1 MFRTNHTT
9 GRVARS
15 RLRTRALATVF
26 AATTVAAAGGCGD
39 TPFQV
44 IEELEFAASLG
55 IDLDSMELLPSG
67 VYIRDITV
75 GPGLTVFPD
84 SEVRIAFVGW
94 TSDGN
99 SFGDGEFD
107 FGLGTGAVIPG
118 FELGIIGMNQGG
130 ERRIIVPPHLGYGE
144 ENQTGIP
151 AGSVLIFDV
160 EAIEVYGE
168 ESPAAADD

>member
-1 MFRTNHTT
+1 MFSTAHST
-9 GRVARS
+9 GPVAPRAAR
-15 RLRTRALATVF
+15 RLVPVLAALSVLT
-26 AATTVAAAGGCGD
+26 AGACSG

-44 IEELEFAASLG
+44 IEEIEFAASLG

-67 VYIRDITV
+67 VYIQDQVI

-84 SEVRIAFVGW
+84 SEVRVSFVGW

-107 FGLGTGAVIPG
+107 FALGTGAVIPG

-130 ERRIIVPPHLGYGE
+130 ERRMIVPPDLGYGE

-160 EAIEVYGE
+160 EIIEVFGE
-168 ESPAAADD
+168 EPPAND